1 MQDDKLNLTITGD
14 TVTILKGDAPVQYP
28 EFAKA
33 LKYEGTLKMANEI
46 LSKSVND
53 SGRINAFSSLINQFM
68 LIINKPKRQLDLI
81 LREEFP
87 DSEHYSGQLRF
98 SKIFEEFA
106 INTGKSRT
114 THDLADFIKMNRSYF
129 ETKDKAMELVKVLK
143 SFRATVN
150 KEVESNDDNRGNKKI
165 LMDQA
170 VDSNIPNAFRVNI
183 PVFEYY
189 GKELIEIE
197 IYIDSTDLSCQLISP
212 EARDYVNDV
221 SDNLIDAEVAV
232 IKESFPDLRVIEV
245 Y

>member
-1 MQDDKLNLTITGD
+1 M
-14 TVTILKGDAPVQYP
+14 
-28 EFAKA
+28 
-33 LKYEGTLKMANEI
+33 
-46 LSKSVND
+46 
-53 SGRINAFSSLINQFM
+53 
-68 LIINKPKRQLDLI
+68 
-81 LREEFP
+81 
-87 DSEHYSGQLRF
+87 H
-98 SKIFEEFA
+98 
-106 INTGKSRT
+106 
-114 THDLADFIKMNRSYF
+114 
-129 ETKDKAMELVKVLK
+129 LVKVLK
-143 SFRATVN
+143 SFKAKVN
-150 KEVESNDDNRGNKKI
+150 KDVESSDDNRGNRKI

-170 VDSNIPNAFRVNI
+170 VDSNIPDAFKVNI

>member
-28 EFAKA
+28 GFAESFQ
-33 LKYEGTLKMANEI
+33 YQGTLKMINEI
-46 LSKSVND
+46 LSKSID
-53 SGRINAFSSLINQFM
+53 FSNVYVEGVMQGFILS
-68 LIINKPKRQLDLI
+68 INKPKRQMNLI
-81 LREEFP
+81 FRPGYP

-143 SFRATVN
+143 SFRAKVN

-189 GKELIEIE
+189 DKELIEIE

>member
-1 MQDDKLNLTITGD
+1 MENEKLNLTITGD
-14 TVTILKGDAPVQYP
+14 TVTILKGNAPVQYP
-28 EFAKA
+28 EFGTA

-46 LSKSVND
+46 LSKSVQSENTCAWYIL
-53 SGRINAFSSLINQFM
+53 S
-68 LIINKPKRQLDLI
+68 INKPKRQMNLVA
-81 LREEFP
+81 RPGYP

-98 SKIFEEFA
+98 SKIFEEFG
-106 INTGKSRT
+106 INTGLSRT
-114 THDLADFIKMNRSYF
+114 THELADFIKMNRSYF
-129 ETKDKAMELVKVLK
+129 ETKDKAMQLVKVLK
-143 SFRATVN
+143 SFKAKVN
-150 KEVESNDDNRGNKKI
+150 KDVESSDDNRGNKKI

-170 VDSNIPNAFRVNI
+170 VDSNIPDAFKVNI

>member
-1 MQDDKLNLTITGD
+1 MENEKLNIFTEGD
-14 TVTILKGDAPVQYP
+14 KVTILKGDAPVQYP
-28 EFAKA
+28 EFGQSFKF
-33 LKYEGTLKMANEI
+33 EGTLQMINEI
-46 LSKSVND
+46 LSKSVQSENTRAWYIL
-53 SGRINAFSSLINQFM
+53 S
-68 LIINKPKRQLDLI
+68 INKPKRQMNLVA
-81 LREEFP
+81 RPGYP

-98 SKIFEEFA
+98 SKIFEEFG
-106 INTGKSRT
+106 INTGLSRT
-114 THDLADFIKMNRSYF
+114 THELADFIKMNRSYF
-129 ETKDKAMELVKVLK
+129 ETKDKAMQLVKVLK
-143 SFRATVN
+143 SFKAKVN
-150 KEVESNDDNRGNKKI
+150 KDVESSDDNRGNKKI

-170 VDSNIPNAFRVNI
+170 VDSNIPDAFKVNI

>member
-1 MQDDKLNLTITGD
+1 MENEKLNIFTEAD
-14 TVTILKGDAPVQYP
+14 KVTILKGDAPVQYP
-28 EFAKA
+28 EFGQSF
-33 LKYEGTLKMANEI
+33 KYEGTLKMINEI
-46 LSKSVND
+46 LSKSTMKENTREWWIL
-53 SGRINAFSSLINQFM
+53 S
-68 LIINKPKRQLDLI
+68 INKPKRQMNLVA
-81 LREEFP
+81 RQSYP

-98 SKIFEEFA
+98 SKIYEEFG
-106 INTGKSRT
+106 INTGQSRT
-114 THDLADFIKMNRSYF
+114 THELADFIKMNRSYF
-129 ETKDKAMELVKVLK
+129 ETKDKAMHLVKVLK
-143 SFRATVN
+143 SFKAKVN
-150 KEVESNDDNRGNKKI
+150 KEIESNNDNRGNRKI

-170 VDSNIPNAFRVNI
+170 VDSNIPDAFKVNI
-183 PVFEYY
+183 PVFEYH